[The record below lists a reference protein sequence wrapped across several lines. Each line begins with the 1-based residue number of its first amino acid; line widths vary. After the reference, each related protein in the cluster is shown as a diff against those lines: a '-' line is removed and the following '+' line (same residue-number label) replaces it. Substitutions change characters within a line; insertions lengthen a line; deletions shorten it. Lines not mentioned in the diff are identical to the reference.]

1 MVVDALA
8 GRSGATGRATGDA
21 WLASFRLGQGS
32 VLLVKPLSF
41 MNGSGVPVA
50 RLLAER
56 EASPGDLVVVVDDV
70 ALDLGTVRVRERG
83 GHGGH
88 NGLRSIVDVLG
99 TEEFARVRVG
109 VRRAEPGPDL
119 AEYVLAEFPPEE
131 SLVVQE
137 AVGLAADAVVCLLE
151 EGAQVAMS
159 RFNGRRL

>member
-8 GRSGATGRATGDA
+8 GRLGAAGLAAQDA
-21 WLASFRLGQGS
+21 WLAPARLGEAS
-32 VLLVKPLSF
+32 VLLVKPLAF
-41 MNGSGVPVA
+41 MNASGVPVA

-56 EASPGDLVVVVDDV
+56 AASPGDLVVVVDDV
-70 ALDLGTVRVRERG
+70 ALELGTVRVRERG

-99 TEEFARVRVG
+99 TEDFARVRVG
-109 VRRAEPGPDL
+109 VSRGEPGEDL
-119 AEYVLAEFPPEE
+119 AEYVLAPFPPEE

-137 AVGLAADAVVCLLE
+137 AVGLAADAVVCLVE
-151 EGAQVAMS
+151 EGAQAAMS

>member
-8 GRSGATGRATGDA
+8 GRSGATGLGTGDA
-21 WLASFRLGQGS
+21 WVAPLRRGEES

-41 MNGSGVPVA
+41 MNASGVPVA

-109 VRRAEPGPDL
+109 VRRGEPGEDL
-119 AEYVLAEFPPEE
+119 ADYVLAEFPPEE

-137 AVGLAADAVVCLLE
+137 AVGLAADAVVCLIE
-151 EGAQVAMS
+151 ERAQPAMH

>member
-8 GRSGATGRATGDA
+8 GRSGAAGLVAGDA
-21 WLASFRLGQGS
+21 WLAPSRLGEAS

-41 MNGSGVPVA
+41 MNASGVPVA

-109 VRRAEPGPDL
+109 VRRGEPGEDL

-151 EGAQVAMS
+151 EGAQAAMN

>member
-8 GRSGATGRATGDA
+8 GRLGAAGLATGDA
-21 WLASFRLGQGS
+21 WLAPARLREAS

-41 MNGSGVPVA
+41 MNASGVPVA

-109 VRRAEPGPDL
+109 VRRDEPGPDL
-119 AEYVLAEFPPEE
+119 AEYVLAEFPPGE

-151 EGAQVAMS
+151 EGAPVAMN